1 MNNERADMRRG
12 IRQPADSGS
21 KRPTVEVRR
30 MQQLIEDIHSEG
42 WYTQAEEFQ
51 HLLDAYKE
59 LLSKSHIGL
68 DTL

>member
-1 MNNERADMRRG
+1 MNIQRAGLPESSQLGDT
-12 IRQPADSGS
+12 GS
-21 KRPTVEVRR
+21 TRPRIEVRR
-30 MQQLIEDIHSEG
+30 IQQLIEDVYSEG

-59 LLSKSHIGL
+59 LLTKSHIGL

>member
-1 MNNERADMRRG
+1 MNSPTKDMRLGTRH
-12 IRQPADSGS
+12 PDDSRS
-21 KRPTVEVRR
+21 TRPIVEVGRI
-30 MQQLIEDIHSEG
+30 QQLIEDVYSEG

-59 LLSKSHIGL
+59 LLTKSHIGL